1 MTRSTVILRKK
12 PKQSVQTQELF
23 ATTARGME
31 GVLAGELTDLGL
43 QVLAHDR
50 GGVRF
55 AGGLSECMLANLH
68 LRTAN
73 RVLVP
78 LAVFPC
84 CDPDELY
91 AGMLSIPWSEYLTP
105 EMTLAVDCSLRD
117 SGITH
122 SRYAALKAKD
132 AIVDQLRDEI
142 GQRPSVDT
150 AAPDVRVNLHILANQ
165 CTVSLDS
172 SGDPL
177 DRRGYRL
184 DRTEA
189 PLRETLAAA
198 IIALTGW
205 QGNTPFLDPLCGSG
219 TLVIEAALKGAGIAP
234 GLVRKGF
241 GFQRWRNF
249 DARLWQKLVAEAEA
263 AIRPMLP
270 FALSGSDQD
279 EKAIAAAW
287 QNARRAGV
295 DRYVHFRQQLLVEVS
310 PTEEKG
316 IVIMNPP
323 YGERLGNRQ
332 ELVAFYRGIGDILK
346 QRFTGYTAFVLT
358 GDLELA
364 KEVGLKASRR
374 YVLFNGPIE
383 CRLLKYELY

>member
-1 MTRSTVILRKK
+1 MTQSPVILRKK
-12 PKQSVQTQELF
+12 TKQPAISTELF
-23 ATTARGME
+23 ATTARGLE
-31 GVLAGELTDLGL
+31 EVLAIELTALGL
-43 QVLAHDR
+43 QVLAQER

-55 AGGLSECMLANLH
+55 AGGLPECMMANLH

-84 CDPDELY
+84 CNPDELY
-91 AGMLSIPWSEYLTP
+91 DGVRTIPWRDYLTP
-105 EMTLAVDCSLRD
+105 DMTLAVDCSVRD

-132 AIVDQLRDEI
+132 AVVDQLRDEA
-142 GQRPSVDT
+142 GRRPSVDT
-150 AAPDVRVNLHILANQ
+150 MAPDVRINLHILADR

-172 SGDPL
+172 SGEPL

-205 QGNTPFLDPLCGSG
+205 QGDTPLLDPLCGSG
-219 TLVIEAALKGAGIAP
+219 TLIIEGALKGANLAP

-241 GFQRWRNF
+241 GFQNWRNF
-249 DARLWQKLVAEAEA
+249 DESLWQGLVESAEA
-263 AIRPMLP
+263 AVRPELP
-270 FALSGSDQD
+270 FVLNGSDQD
-279 EKAIAAAW
+279 DKAIAAAW

-295 DRYVHFRQQLLVEVS
+295 DRYVHFRQQLLADVS
-310 PTEEKG
+310 PPEEKG
-316 IVIMNPP
+316 VIIMNPP

-332 ELVAFYRGIGDILK
+332 ELVSFYRGIGDILK
-346 QRFTGYTAFVLT
+346 QRFTGYTAFILT

-383 CRLLKYELY
+383 CRLLRYELY